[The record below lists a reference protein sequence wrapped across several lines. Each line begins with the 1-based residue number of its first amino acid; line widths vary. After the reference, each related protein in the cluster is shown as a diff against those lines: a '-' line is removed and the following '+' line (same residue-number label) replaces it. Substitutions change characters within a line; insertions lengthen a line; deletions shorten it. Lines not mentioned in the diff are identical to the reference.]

1 MENEKPTRETLPE
14 GAYLLLEFL
23 FRYHAREIAH
33 MYAKENCLDD
43 IKDVYQYYGYSEDLL
58 DAVGWDDSSETYT
71 EDTTDIATQIS
82 DALESFLS
90 IYKPGN
96 IIYPAAVAR
105 HLGISVAA
113 TYSKLD
119 DYEKMHNDIQKIY
132 LLRCPKCGQFLAGR
146 YPAIVDMYSKSEVVC
161 DHCDSMFVPNPET
174 DGYVVYLKM

>member
-58 DAVGWDDSSETYT
+58 DAVGWDDSSETYS
-71 EDTTDIATQIS
+71 EDTTDIVIQTS

-96 IIYPAAVAR
+96 IIYPAAIAR
-105 HLGISVAA
+105 HLGISVAD

-119 DYEKMHNDIQKIY
+119 DYEKMHNDIQKM
-132 LLRCPKCGQFLAGR
+132 LRCPKCGQFLAGR
-146 YPAIVDMYSKSEVVC
+146 YQAIVDMYSKSEVVC